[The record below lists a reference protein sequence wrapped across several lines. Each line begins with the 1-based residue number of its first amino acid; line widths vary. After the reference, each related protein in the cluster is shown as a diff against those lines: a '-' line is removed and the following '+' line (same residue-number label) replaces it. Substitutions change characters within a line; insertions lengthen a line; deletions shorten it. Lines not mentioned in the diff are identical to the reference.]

1 MDRRESREGVCM
13 TYEEK
18 MFLMIL
24 TVLGLI
30 ALLVI
35 INTKPITDYSVEDVK
50 HFDAVRAEK
59 DSNR

>member
-1 MDRRESREGVCM
+1 M

-24 TVLGLI
+24 SVIGLL

-35 INTKPITDYSVEDVK
+35 INTKPVTNYSVEDVR

-59 DSNR
+59 DANR